1 MRRLSEE
8 RPPRVLMS
16 CDAVGGV
23 WRYSVDLAAALEGE
37 GIETVLAVCGPP
49 PSLQQRMEVSASR
62 LVELDAPLDWM
73 SESEDEV
80 ARVPRLLDEL
90 AADLDVDLV
99 HVNLPS
105 QAAGLKTS
113 LPVVAVTHSCCV
125 TWFAAVRGQPVP
137 PGWQWHERLNR
148 RGFERADAI
157 VAPSGSHAALSQ
169 SSYGNLPA
177 FCVIPNGSGV
187 ITGAD
192 SSKDRCVFAAGR
204 WWDDGKNAEVLDRAA
219 PLIRWPLVLAG
230 AVEGPNGQK
239 VDIRNVLQ
247 RGNLPHPQLMELM
260 QRAAVF
266 VSPSIY
272 EPFGLAALEAALA
285 GCALVL
291 ADIPTYR
298 ELWQDAALFFDPR
311 DAQSLARA
319 VNTVSLD
326 DRLRAELSAAAR
338 RRAEIYSL
346 ERQAR
351 RFARLYRKIG
361 LSAPLSLANVEAS

>member
-23 WRYSVDLAAALEGE
+23 WRYAVDLAAALEGE

-99 HVNLPS
+99 QVNLPS

-157 VAPSGSHAALSQ
+157 VAPSGSHAALTR

-219 PLIRWPLVLAG
+219 HPYTRGLLDAIPR
-230 AVEGPNGQK
+230 
-239 VDIRNVLQ
+239 VD
-247 RGNLPHPQLMELM
+247 E
-260 QRAAVF
+260 
-266 VSPSIY
+266 
-272 EPFGLAALEAALA
+272 
-285 GCALVL
+285 
-291 ADIPTYR
+291 D
-298 ELWQDAALFFDPR
+298 QDA
-311 DAQSLARA
+311 
-319 VNTVSLD
+319 
-326 DRLRAELSAAAR
+326 LRAIPGNPPNMTGMPQGCPFAPRCESVMEACWSMAPELVNFAPGR
-338 RRAEIYSL
+338 TRACFRPVEEIV
-346 ERQAR
+346 A
-351 RFARLYRKIG
+351 
-361 LSAPLSLANVEAS
+361 